1 MNLERL
7 RALIDLVATSAITE
21 LEIEEAGQR
30 LRISRC
36 RPSAAGTAPPRPAAP
51 PPVTAPTPFAAPA
64 GSSVAPSERLFVAPM
79 YGIFHAAPTPGE
91 PPFVA
96 VGQEIVL
103 GQMLCILEAMKVFNT
118 VHADSAGRIEEILI
132 ENGMEVEA
140 GQPLFRLA

>member
-1 MNLERL
+1 MDLERL

-30 LRISRC
+30 LRISRG
-36 RPSAAGTAPPRPAAP
+36 RPSAAGTALPRPAAP

-64 GSSVAPSERLFVAPM
+64 GSSAAPSERLVVAPM
-79 YGIFHAAPTPGE
+79 YGIFHAAPVPGE

-96 VGQEIVL
+96 VGQKIVL